1 MNQQQ
6 QQQRRVVKPYCKFCE
21 GAGEP
26 IQVYTS
32 HWQFSKPVDG
42 MLTCPKLLAYICKNC
57 NCRGHIESR
66 CNKKQKQ
73 EETKKFCRFCFNA
86 NNSTYQDHNQFDKD
100 GFVICHA
107 LLEIECQKCGGR
119 GHTRKYCDGN
129 NKIKQVPA
137 LEVKPKQSMVKPNTS
152 ANKFSSLFV
161 EEEEQEQEPAVPVPA
176 VPVPVPAVPVPAR
189 EVDLLKI
196 KSMETFPS
204 LLPTN
209 IYNKAPTL
217 SGWAK
222 KAAMPKNE
230 LKSEPIVSKVDTE
243 QEKAEYYDTEP
254 EYVSEDEEDE
264 VNNKSYHK
272 FENTSFAWADDCDY

>member
-1 MNQQQ
+1 M
-6 QQQRRVVKPYCKFCE
+6 F
-21 GAGEP
+21 GLS
-26 IQVYTS
+26 I
-32 HWQFSKPVDG
+32 
-42 MLTCPKLLAYICKNC
+42 L
-57 NCRGHIESR
+57 
-66 CNKKQKQ
+66 
-73 EETKKFCRFCFNA
+73 
-86 NNSTYQDHNQFDKD
+86 
-100 GFVICHA
+100 
-107 LLEIECQKCGGR
+107 
-119 GHTRKYCDGN
+119 
-129 NKIKQVPA
+129 
-137 LEVKPKQSMVKPNTS
+137 
-152 ANKFSSLFV
+152 SLFAPKKV
-161 EEEEQEQEPAVPVPA
+161 INRERALMAPAVPAVPVPA
-176 VPVPVPAVPVPAR
+176 VPVPVVLVLTSLTKP

-254 EYVSEDEEDE
+254 EYVSDIEDEEDE